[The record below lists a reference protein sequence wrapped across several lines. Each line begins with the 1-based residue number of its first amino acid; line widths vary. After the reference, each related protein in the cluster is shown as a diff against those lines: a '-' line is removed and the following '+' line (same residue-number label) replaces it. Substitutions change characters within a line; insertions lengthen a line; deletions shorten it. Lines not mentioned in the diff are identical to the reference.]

1 MNTVEVALSGVAA
14 PSWRKALPRF
24 CRRALAAAGI
34 DGWDLS
40 VLLTNDEVIRGL
52 NARYRG
58 KDRATDVLSF
68 SQAEGVPI
76 DGHGRQRLAG
86 DLVISVDT
94 LRRNA
99 AAHGAAGERRID
111 EEAEVKRLVV
121 HGMLHLAGMD
131 HGRGR
136 GRAMRDRERRL
147 AAALAGERIATV
159 RGGGS

>member
-1 MNTVEVALSGVAA
+1 VNVVDVAVRGAGARHLRVGLAA
-14 PSWRKALPRF
+14 L

-40 VLLTNDEVIRGL
+40 VLLTDDAEIRGL

-68 SQAEGVPI
+68 QQGEPPVRGRRQVAA
-76 DGHGRQRLAG
+76 GHGRAAG
-86 DLVISVDT
+86 DIVISVET

-99 AAHGAAGERRID
+99 AERGID
-111 EEAEVKRLVV
+111 EHEELARLAV
-121 HGMLHLAGMD
+121 HGILHLDGMD

-136 GRAMRDRERRL
+136 GRAMLERQRRVLARL
-147 AAALAGERIATV
+147 A
-159 RGGGS
+159 GGGAS

>member
-14 PSWRKALPRF
+14 PSWRNAVPRF

-40 VLLTNDEVIRGL
+40 VLLCSDAVIRGL

-58 KDRATDVLSF
+58 RDRSTDVLSF
-68 SQAEGVPI
+68 SQIEGRRFT
-76 DGHGRQRLAG
+76 GTGRQRIAG

-99 AAHGAAGERRID
+99 AERGID
-111 EEAEVKRLVV
+111 EHEELARLVV
-121 HGMLHLAGMD
+121 HGILHLDGMD
-131 HGRGR
+131 HGPGR
-136 GRAMRDRERRL
+136 GRVMRDRERRL
-147 AAALAGERIATV
+147 VATLADEAV
-159 RGGGS
+159 AKARGGEP

>member
-1 MNTVEVALSGVAA
+1 MNVVDVATHGVRASRLRVGLAA
-14 PSWRKALPRF
+14 L

-40 VLLTNDEVIRGL
+40 VVLTDDAEIRGL

-68 SQAEGVPI
+68 SQSAPAVRGRSPVAAV
-76 DGHGRQRLAG
+76 HGRAAG
-86 DLVISVDT
+86 DIVISVET

-99 AAHGAAGERRID
+99 AERGID
-111 EEAEVKRLVV
+111 EHEELTRLAV
-121 HGMLHLAGMD
+121 HGILHLDGMD

-136 GRAMRDRERRL
+136 GRAMLERQRRV
-147 AAALAGERIATV
+147 LAGLA
-159 RGGGS
+159 GGGAS